1 MAFEQGFE
9 KKAHFEQNGKWKRS
23 IKEYKVRV
31 CVCVCEVWQ
40 LIICVGEPLKIY
52 AWEQWNI
59 KKEKEKLLYV
69 ILYGLEN
76 TKDFI
81 TCSLG
86 LAIKDSLNKERQY
99 YITRVVW

>member
-1 MAFEQGFE
+1 
-9 KKAHFEQNGKWKRS
+9 
-23 IKEYKVRV
+23 
-31 CVCVCEVWQ
+31 
-40 LIICVGEPLKIY
+40 
-52 AWEQWNI
+52 
-59 KKEKEKLLYV
+59 LLYV

-99 YITRVVW
+99 YITRVV